1 MSVSA
6 AFLLPTPPLTPSP
19 SLSPRHLHL
28 HRLRPLRP
36 LTAYNSLNAKPSAP
50 LTPHILPPYLQSLQ
64 PYLVAQRRPIFL
76 GYLFGSVSV
85 LSLSRIVPLA
95 GSLNAAIS
103 SLDLVRLRGDGCVLI
118 ALVLVRVVSNYLQ
131 QAFLWDAALNAV
143 CEIRVR
149 VYRRVLERDLGFF
162 EGRDRGGVEFGDVAH
177 RIVAEAEDVAD
188 TIYAVLNT
196 VVPTAMQVAALS
208 MQMVAISPSL
218 FVISAAAIPPM
229 GMVVAG
235 LGERLRR
242 ISRRA
247 KVTTAAM
254 SAYLNEVLPA
264 VLFVKANNAEL
275 CEITRFKRLAYSD
288 RAARLRKR
296 KMKALVPQVLRVA
309 YVGALFV
316 LSAGSLLVLKG
327 SFDGSRLVSFVTS
340 IFLLVEPIQDVGK
353 AYNDFKLGEPTIER
367 LFDLSKFKPKVM
379 EKENA
384 VMLDGVSGE
393 LSFINVSFKYGD
405 ELPIVLD
412 RVSLHVRAGETVAL
426 VGPSGGGKT
435 TLAKLLLRLYDPFSG
450 HICLDNCNIQDIR
463 LSSLRRHVTLVSQD
477 ITLFSGTVAENIG
490 YKDMT
495 TTIDMDRVKRA
506 GVLANAD
513 EFVEML
519 PDGYETNI
527 GPRGSTLSGGQKQR
541 IAIARAIYQ
550 DPSVLILDEATSAL
564 DSGSE
569 FLVRE
574 ALQRMMENRT
584 VLVIAHRLET
594 VLMAN
599 RIFMLKDGKLQELS
613 RLSLLGDHDDT
624 LRLSGLVI

>member
-296 KMKALVPQVLRVA
+296 KMKALVPQ
-309 YVGALFV
+309 
-316 LSAGSLLVLKG
+316 
-327 SFDGSRLVSFVTS
+327 
-340 IFLLVEPIQDVGK
+340 DVGK